1 MNGWSNKETWLVNL
15 WLGDTLSELAD
26 EGFTVDAAFIEQ
38 HVDEYFDDL
47 KSIPGAPLLREKEDQ
62 FGLVSDLIN
71 CAKSKINYWELGEH
85 YDE

>member
-47 KSIPGAPLLREKEDQ
+47 KSIPKEDQ

-71 CAKSKINYWELGEH
+71 CAKNKINYWELGEH
-85 YDE
+85 YHDDTQTL